1 MFASGEFLVARVND
15 GLFAAAT
22 MVKHRFV
29 DIATGNADLFAMF
42 HIGNGAAADRLFDG
56 FLDVVTVAPQ
66 EALAVHRALV
76 LAIETSV
83 DHIAHRPSGQLQV
96 KATSCKLKAA
106 RHIRGYAL
114 CSCSL

>member
-1 MFASGEFLVARVND
+1 
-15 GLFAAAT
+15 

-29 DIATGNADLFAMF
+29 DIATGDADLFAVF
-42 HIGNGAAADRLFDG
+42 HIGNGAPADRLFDG

-66 EALAVHRALV
+66 KALAVHRALV

-96 KATSCKLKAA
+96 VSYKLQEKQVPG
-106 RHIRGYAL
+106 HIVGYAL
-114 CSCSL
+114 FLAACS